1 MASLRPSW
9 GRVTHQFP
17 YHDASDIRV
26 FSRFRVEITEDN
38 HSAGPKGDKTFWY
51 CAHYD
56 RTNPAHV
63 SLPYGLPRLLEGIAN
78 GAVIH
83 LVEGES
89 DAEAIWDKLKL
100 YATTSH
106 LGTRFPLEVAEHFT
120 GALNTTARV
129 VIWADRDHTVQ
140 KHIDAFNHK
149 DESKRRDYPGA
160 AAALRKWRALRKLGI
175 SCGVRE
181 VVVGKD
187 VRDQIDKRQS
197 LDSCKRLSGKPEFLD
212 ILKGRCPR
220 EALSKRSV
228 TLKLSTKDLP
238 EGPALRR
245 LIEAAESKGYILE
258 RIGENRYKTNCPNP
272 DHTDSNPSF
281 EFEQGDGKAVGFC
294 FGCECDVEVWAGGLD
309 LKKSD
314 LFDSKKGSS
323 PDKPDDSGYCPDA
336 ADPMEVAKHIED
348 EWISE
353 DGTVCIMCCDDETW
367 LWSGTHWTTA
377 PDSRLRHRLYQRMN
391 DEMQLKLMT
400 IDGKP
405 SWVPVRWAPTSGKI
419 GNLIEAV
426 KATNSHKEMPKPN
439 SWLSGEALS
448 GPLLPMAN
456 GIYAMATG
464 SIHPVTARLFNT
476 WSVPYAY
483 DAAAQCP
490 VWMEFLESVFQK
502 DDEAILALQVW
513 FAYLLSGRIDLEQG
527 LMIIGPSRSGKGVIL
542 WVAEQLLGADATA
555 SLRLSDLPK
564 DFGLEKLLNK
574 PLTVIPDNKAKA
586 LRSDKLHAAV
596 ENLLSVI
603 SNDKLAIN
611 RKNRQ
616 EMSTRLNTRVMMAT
630 NDIQH
635 FDDGSGAI
643 NKRWVVLSTRKS
655 FADNPDETLKE
666 RLAQEVQGILNWA
679 LGGLPEL
686 KRRGKLIQPASGQ
699 RHKDLL
705 DAETPQAAFVSRR
718 MELGEDFRFD
728 GDELWLAWVPFAHDQ
743 GLKSAGNKNRL
754 VGDLNPVFERLGAI
768 ITREREEKPNA
779 EGKRPYYY
787 KGARLIP
794 NESGMNL
801 KNDNG
806 QRTTS
811 RMRSVKEKV

>member
-1 MASLRPSW
+1 MDW
-9 GRVTHQFP
+9 GKVTHQFP
-17 YHDASDIRV
+17 YHDADGIRL
-26 FSRFRVEITEDN
+26 FSRFRFEITAED
-38 HSAGPKGDKTFWY
+38 HSAGPKGDKTFRY
-51 CAHYD
+51 CAHYE

-63 SLPYGLPRLLEGIAN
+63 SLPYGLPRLLEAIRTGS
-78 GAVIH
+78 VIN

-89 DAEAIWDKLKL
+89 DAEAIWEKLKL

-120 GALNTTARV
+120 GALNTRARV
-129 VIWADRDHTVQ
+129 IIWADRDHTVQ
-140 KHIDAFNHK
+140 KHIDAFNHE
-149 DESKRRDYPGA
+149 DEAKRRDYPGA
-160 AAALRKWRALRKLGI
+160 AAALRKMRALRKLGI

-187 VRDQIDKRQS
+187 VRDQIENRRS
-197 LDSCKRLSGKPEFLD
+197 LESCKRLSDKQGLA
-212 ILKGRCPR
+212 ILKERCPR
-220 EALSKRSV
+220 EAASKRST
-228 TLKLSTKDLP
+228 TLKLSTKDMP
-238 EGPALRR
+238 EGPSLRR
-245 LIEAAESKGYILE
+245 VIEAAESKGFILE
-258 RIGENRYKTNCPNP
+258 KIGENRYKTNCPNP
-272 DHTDSNPSF
+272 DHADSNPSF
-281 EFEQGDGKAVGFC
+281 EFEQGEEKAVGFC
-294 FGCECDVEVWAGGLD
+294 FGCECDVDVWAAGLD

-314 LFDSKKGSS
+314 LFDSKKGSA
-323 PDKPDDSGYCPDA
+323 PVKPDSEGMCPDA
-336 ADPMEVAKHIED
+336 SDPMEVARHIQD
-348 EWISE
+348 EWITE
-353 DGTVCIMCCDDETW
+353 DGDVCLMCCDDETW
-367 LWSGTHWTTA
+367 LWSGTHWATA
-377 PDSRLRHRLYQRMN
+377 ADARLKHRLYKRMDN
-391 DEMQLKLMT
+391 ELVLQLMT
-400 IDGKP
+400 VDGAP
-405 SWVPVRWAPTSGKI
+405 SWVPVRWAPAPAKI
-419 GNLIEAV
+419 GALMDGV
-426 KATNSHKEMPKPN
+426 KAINSVEEMPKPN
-439 SWLSGEALS
+439 SWLSGEPIS

-464 SIHPVTARLFNT
+464 AIRPVTARLFNT
-476 WSVPYAY
+476 WSVPYAF
-483 DAAAQCP
+483 DADAQCP
-490 VWMEFLESVFQK
+490 AWMAFLKSVFEK
-502 DDEAILALQVW
+502 DEEAILALQVW
-513 FAYLLSGRIDLEQG
+513 FAYLLTGRIDLEQG

-542 WVAEQLLGADATA
+542 WVAEQLLGADAVA

-603 SNDKLAIN
+603 SNDKMAIN

-679 LGGLPEL
+679 LRGLPEL
-686 KRRGKLIQPASGQ
+686 KARGKLIQPASGQ
-699 RHKDLL
+699 RHQDLL
-705 DAETPQAAFVSRR
+705 DAETPHAAFVSRR

-728 GDELWLAWVPFAHDQ
+728 GDDLWLAWVPFATDW
-743 GLKSAGNKNRL
+743 GLKSAGNRNRL

-768 ITREREEKPNA
+768 IKREREDTPNA

-787 KGARLIP
+787 TGARLIP

-801 KNDNG
+801 VNDNG
-806 QRTTS
+806 QRVNS
-811 RMRSVKEKV
+811 RMTKAKERI

>member
-1 MASLRPSW
+1 MSSKAK
-9 GRVTHQFP
+9 VTHQFP
-17 YHDASDIRV
+17 YHAADGVRV
-26 FSRFRVEITEDN
+26 FSRFRYEIPANEE
-38 HSAGPKGDKTFWY
+38 HSHGDKTFRY
-51 CAHYD
+51 CVHYD
-56 RTNPAHV
+56 STNPDHV
-63 SLPYGLPRLLEGIAN
+63 SLPYGLPRLLEGISN

-89 DAEAIWDKLKL
+89 DAEAIWGKLHL

-106 LGTRFPLEVAEHFT
+106 LGTRFPLEVAEHFSGT
-120 GALNTTARV
+120 LNTTARV

-140 KHIDAFNHK
+140 KHIDAFSHE
-149 DESKRRDYPGA
+149 DEAKRRDFPGA

-175 SCGVRE
+175 TCHVRE

-187 VRDQIDKRQS
+187 VRDQIEKRQS
-197 LDSCKRLSGKPEFLD
+197 LDSFKRLSGKPEFLAV
-212 ILKGRCPR
+212 LKGRCPR
-220 EALSKRSV
+220 EAASKRST
-228 TLKLSTKDLP
+228 TLKLSIKDMP

-245 LIEAAESKGYILE
+245 VIEAAEAKGYILD
-258 RIGENRYKTNCPNP
+258 RIGDNRYKTNCPNP

-281 EFEQGDGKAVGFC
+281 EFGQGDEKAVGFC
-294 FGCECDVEVWAGGLD
+294 FGCECEMEVWAGGLG
-309 LKKSD
+309 LKQSD
-314 LFDSKKGSS
+314 LFDSKKGGPS
-323 PDKPDDSGYCPDA
+323 PEKPEGLCPDA
-336 ADPMEVAKHIED
+336 SDPMEVARHIQD
-348 EWISE
+348 EWISA
-353 DGTVCIMCCDDETW
+353 DGTNCIMCCDDETW
-367 LWSGTHWTTA
+367 LWSGAHWTTV
-377 PDSRLRHRLYQRMN
+377 PDARLKHRLYKRMDN
-391 DEMQLKLMT
+391 EMTPQLVSEEGAKFY
-400 IDGKP
+400 
-405 SWVPVRWAPTSGKI
+405 VPARWSPTPTKI
-419 GNLIEAV
+419 GALLDGV
-426 KATNSHKEMPKPN
+426 KAINSVEEMPAPN
-439 SWLSGEALS
+439 SWLSGEEIP

-456 GIYAMATG
+456 GLYALATG
-464 SIHPVTARLFNT
+464 AIHPLTARLFNV
-476 WSVPYAY
+476 WSIPYAY

-490 VWMEFLESVFQK
+490 VWMGFLKSVFKK

-513 FAYLLSGRIDLEQG
+513 MAYLLSGRVDLEQG

-564 DFGLEKLLNK
+564 DFGLEKLFNK
-574 PLTVIPDNKAKA
+574 PLTVIPDNKSKA

-603 SNDKLAIN
+603 SNDKMAIN
-611 RKNRQ
+611 QKNKK
-616 EMSTRLNTRVMMAT
+616 EMSARLNTRVMMAT

-643 NKRWVVLSTRKS
+643 NKRWVVLSTRES
-655 FADNPDETLKE
+655 FADNPDETLKA
-666 RLAQEVQGILNWA
+666 RLAQEVQGIFNWA

-686 KRRGKLIQPASGQ
+686 KRRGKLLQPASGQ

-705 DAETPQAAFVSRR
+705 DAETPQSAFVSRR

-768 ITREREEKPNA
+768 ITRERAEKPNA

-794 NESGMNL
+794 NTSGMTIVN
-801 KNDNG
+801 NNG
-806 QRTTS
+806 TPTAS
-811 RMRSVKEKV
+811 RMRSVKEKI